1 MPATRIS
8 LLDFY
13 SIGYGKFEVKF
24 RRTQD
29 PHYKNQHIPEK
40 SGITFPMQST
50 HANVNSISGLAT
62 GNGNDATPFSQQ
74 SVVLTKQAYIE
85 LTWKA
90 NYWQAQHARS
100 VEREAALLVKV
111 ASLEATI
118 RDLTQRLYGTKSEKS
133 AGPEDAA
140 ESKPSCPRHRGQ
152 QPGSKGHGRSERS
165 ALLVVPEVHDLC
177 AEAQHCPA
185 CGAAFLPFPGAEES
199 SIIEVQVQAHIRRI
213 QRLRYQKACQC
224 PQGPGMVTAPP
235 APRVIPKSP
244 LGVSL
249 WTMVLLDKY
258 LYGRPTYRLCE
269 QLKHHGLPLSQG
281 TLTDGLQKIAVLF
294 EPVMTKLYERQMR
307 EKRFHGDETRWE
319 VFEEVDGKTGH
330 RWYLWVM
337 QSASVVFY
345 RMAPGRG
352 ADVPK
357 AHFAKLHKDLV
368 DVVLVC
374 DRYSAYKCL
383 AKACDDLI
391 LAFCWAHVRRD
402 FLKAARSWP
411 ELDRWMWAWIDD
423 IRELYRLN
431 AARLA
436 VWDETLRLEQQPAAF
451 VERHRNLETQLS
463 QMQARCEAHLHEPD
477 LHLIKHKV
485 LSSLH
490 THWDGLTV
498 FVGRPEV
505 AMDNNSA
512 ERILRNPVV
521 GRKNYYGSGS
531 VWSAHLAARMFSVL
545 QTVLLWGLNPHHW
558 LSAFLH
564 ACAENGGK
572 SPTDLSAFL
581 PWQMAPERR
590 EELARPV
597 PVTLPPFAGLCQER
611 EEPEATNTS

>member
-1 MPATRIS
+1 
-8 LLDFY
+8 
-13 SIGYGKFEVKF
+13 
-24 RRTQD
+24 
-29 PHYKNQHIPEK
+29 
-40 SGITFPMQST
+40 MQST
-50 HANVNSISGLAT
+50 QPQDNALCDLGRETCDN
-62 GNGNDATPFSQQ
+62 ATPFTQQ
-74 SVVLTKQAYIE
+74 RVVLTKQAYIE

-100 VEREAALLVKV
+100 VEREAALTAKV

-133 AGPEDAA
+133 AGPDETNTT
-140 ESKPSCPRHRGQ
+140 KPSSPRPRGQ
-152 QPGSKGHGRSERS
+152 QPGSKGHGRRERT
-165 ALLVVPEVHDLC
+165 ALPVVTEVHDLSEV
-177 AEAQHCPA
+177 AKHCPA
-185 CGAAFLPFPGAEES
+185 CGKAFAPFPGAES
-199 SIIEVQVQAHIRRI
+199 SDIIEIQVQAYIRRI
-213 QRLRYQKACQC
+213 QRPRYHKTCQC
-224 PQGPGMVTAPP
+224 PQVPGIVTASP

-244 LGVSL
+244 LGVSV

-258 LYGRPTYRLCE
+258 LYGRPTHRFCKE
-269 QLKHHGLPLSQG
+269 WQHHGVPLAQG
-281 TLTDGLQKIAVLF
+281 TLTDGLQRIAGLF
-294 EPVMTKLYERQMR
+294 ELVMRALYERQMG

-319 VFEEVDGKTGH
+319 VFEEVEGKTGH
-330 RWYLWVM
+330 RWYLWVT

-357 AHFAKLHKDLV
+357 AHFAKLRKDLV

-383 AKACDDLI
+383 AKDHDDLI
-391 LAFCWAHVRRD
+391 LAYCWAHVRRD

-411 ELDRWMWAWIDD
+411 EIERWMFAWVDD
-423 IRELYRLN
+423 IRALYRLN
-431 AARLA
+431 AARLE
-436 VWDETLRLEQQPAAF
+436 VWDETVRLEQQPAAF
-451 VERHRNLETQLS
+451 VERHRDLEAHLS
-463 QMQARCEAHLHEPD
+463 QMQARCAAHLQEPD
-477 LHLIKHKV
+477 LHLVKHKV

-505 AMDNNSA
+505 ALDNNSA

-531 VWSAHLAARMFSVL
+531 VWSAHLAAKMFSLV

-564 ACAENGGK
+564 ACAEHGGK

-597 PVTLPPFAGLCQER
+597 PATWPPVAGLCQER
-611 EEPEATNTS
+611 EETEVANTS

>member
-1 MPATRIS
+1 
-8 LLDFY
+8 
-13 SIGYGKFEVKF
+13 
-24 RRTQD
+24 
-29 PHYKNQHIPEK
+29 
-40 SGITFPMQST
+40 MQST
-50 HANVNSISGLAT
+50 HSHVNSLSDLVT

-100 VEREAALLVKV
+100 VEREATLTATV

-133 AGPEDAA
+133 AAPDDAA
-140 ESKPSCPRHRGQ
+140 ESKPSRSRHRGQ

-165 ALLVVPEVHDLC
+165 ALLVVPEVQDLSPAQAC
-177 AEAQHCPA
+177 CPTCGEAFA
-185 CGAAFLPFPGAEES
+185 PFPGVEES
-199 SIIEVQVQAHIRRI
+199 TIIEVQVQAHLRRI
-213 QRLRYQKACQC
+213 QRRRYQKTCRC
-224 PQGPGMVTAPP
+224 PQVPGIVTAPP
-235 APRVIPKSP
+235 APRVLPKSP

-249 WTMVLLDKY
+249 WTTVLLDKY
-258 LYGRPTYRLCE
+258 LYGRPTSRFCE
-269 QLKHHGLPLSQG
+269 QLTHHGVPLSQG

-294 EPVMTKLYERQMR
+294 EPVMTTLYERQMR
-307 EKRFHGDETRWE
+307 EKLFHGDETRWE
-319 VFEEVDGKTGH
+319 VFEEVEGKTGH

-357 AHFAKLHKDLV
+357 AHFAKLDKDLV

-402 FLKAARSWP
+402 FLQAARSWP
-411 ELDRWMWAWIDD
+411 ERASWMCTWVED

-431 AARLA
+431 AVRLEA
-436 VWDETLRLEQQPAAF
+436 WDETLPLDLQPLDF
-451 VERHRNLETQLS
+451 SERHQALETQLS
-463 QMQARCEAHLHEPD
+463 QMQARCEAHLQEPT
-477 LHLIKHKV
+477 LHLAQHKV

-490 THWDGLTV
+490 NHWAGLTV
-498 FVGRPEV
+498 FLGHPEV
-505 AMDNNSA
+505 AMDNNTA
-512 ERILRNPVV
+512 ERTLRNPVV

-558 LSAFLH
+558 LSTFLQ
-564 ACAENGGK
+564 ACAENGGTC
-572 SPTDLSAFL
+572 PTDLSSFL
-581 PWQMAPERR
+581 PWHMTPERR
-590 EELARPV
+590 EELARPA
-597 PVTLPPFAGLCQER
+597 PVMLSPLTPGAQAED
-611 EEPEATNTS
+611 ETEAVDTS